1 VLEGETVLADAL
13 ADRGAQLRD
22 EARALASQI
31 ASDLWLEKLSVAT
44 RLPAVAVATE
54 QSGDLAAM
62 LAGADSDSGLAA
74 ALAADLAP
82 FLTAAAP
89 ALPPEPD
96 DLRQA
101 ATDGAWQRLACT
113 AAAGLRA
120 RLASGA

>member
-1 VLEGETVLADAL
+1 M
-13 ADRGAQLRD
+13 
-22 EARALASQI
+22 
-31 ASDLWLEKLSVAT
+31 LEKLSVAT
-44 RLPAVAVATE
+44 RSPANAVTTE
-54 QSGDLAAM
+54 PSGDLAAM
-62 LAGADSDSGLAA
+62 LAGADDDPGLAD

-101 ATDGAWQRLACT
+101 ATDGAWQRLAAA

-120 RLASGA
+120 RLAAGA